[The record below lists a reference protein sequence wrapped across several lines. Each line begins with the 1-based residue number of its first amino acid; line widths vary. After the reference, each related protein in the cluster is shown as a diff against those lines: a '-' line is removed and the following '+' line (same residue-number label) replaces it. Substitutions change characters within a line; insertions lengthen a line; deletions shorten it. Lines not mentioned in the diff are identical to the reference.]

1 MSFSVNRAELIGR
14 LGRDPA
20 MRYTPEGQVVT
31 NFSLATDR
39 PVKAG
44 AEPQTD
50 WPQIV
55 CWGQLAEFAGEYL
68 AKGRL
73 VYVAGRIVYRT
84 WDGKDGQKRY
94 ATEIVATELVALDR
108 RPDTASPASE
118 TEEPVF

>member
-14 LGRDPA
+14 LGRDPE

-31 NFSLATDR
+31 KFSLATDR

-44 AEPQTD
+44 SEPQTD
-50 WPQIV
+50 WHQIV

-73 VYVAGRIVYRT
+73 IYVAGRIVYRS
-84 WDGKDGQKRY
+84 WEGKDGQKRY
-94 ATEIVATELVALDR
+94 ATEIVASELVALDR
-108 RPDTASPASE
+108 RPETAAPAPE
-118 TEEPVF
+118 TEEPIF

>member
-1 MSFSVNRAELIGR
+1 
-14 LGRDPA
+14 

-31 NFSLATDR
+31 KFSLATDR

-50 WPQIV
+50 WHQVV

-73 VYVAGRIVYRT
+73 VYVAGRIAHRT
-84 WDGKDGQKRY
+84 WEGKDGQKRY
-94 ATEIVATELVALDR
+94 ATEIVANELVALDR
-108 RPDTASPASE
+108 RPATAAPVPE